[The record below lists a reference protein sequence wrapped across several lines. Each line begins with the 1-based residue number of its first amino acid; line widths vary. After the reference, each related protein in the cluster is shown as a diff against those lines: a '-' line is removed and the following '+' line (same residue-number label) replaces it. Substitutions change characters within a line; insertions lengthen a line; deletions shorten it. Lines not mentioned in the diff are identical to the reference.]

1 MRKAPCVNI
10 QNHHSAVPEK
20 PIQDLHCREEQN
32 FRGLL
37 VAHQWSIHEAIFEL
51 LQDEAENIE
60 VRLSVSNELSRL
72 LQFTALCFYAQ
83 SILIFPGP
91 FPVHFRR
98 PPVTCVSHIAR
109 QNSAQSPP
117 NFKHHVTEQS
127 RLSDRTS
134 RRLTRTYQLYSRTS
148 GKHVQ
153 VLANKRVN
161 ANGDDGAV
169 HAKLEVET
177 DSFGS
182 RVRIKGVKTG
192 YYICMNKRG
201 KLIGKRKGRGKDC
214 IFTEIVLEN
223 NYTALQNAKYE
234 GWYMA
239 FTRKGRPRKASKTKQ
254 HQREA
259 HFMKRLPRG
268 HLLSERRPFDVL
280 PLPVPVHP
288 FSKRT
293 KHSHHQR
300 SGGR

>member
-1 MRKAPCVNI
+1 RGASNLL
-10 QNHHSAVPEK
+10 HS
-20 PIQDLHCREEQN
+20 IICEQKKKKKQKKNLN
-32 FRGLL
+32 FNRRSQCG
-37 VAHQWSIHEAIFEL
+37 
-51 LQDEAENIE
+51 
-60 VRLSVSNELSRL
+60 NE
-72 LQFTALCFYAQ
+72 
-83 SILIFPGP
+83 
-91 FPVHFRR
+91 
-98 PPVTCVSHIAR
+98 
-109 QNSAQSPP
+109 
-117 NFKHHVTEQS
+117 S

-182 RVRIKGVKTG
+182 RVRIRGVKTG

-268 HLLSERRPFDVL
+268 HLLTERRACYTIVGSNNNTRRGQL
-280 PLPVPVHP
+280 
-288 FSKRT
+288 SKRSQ
-293 KHSHHQR
+293 SHR
-300 SGGR
+300 EG

>member
-1 MRKAPCVNI
+1 MR
-10 QNHHSAVPEK
+10 
-20 PIQDLHCREEQN
+20 LRT
-32 FRGLL
+32 
-37 VAHQWSIHEAIFEL
+37 
-51 LQDEAENIE
+51 
-60 VRLSVSNELSRL
+60 SRL
-72 LQFTALCFYAQ
+72 GYL
-83 SILIFPGP
+83 
-91 FPVHFRR
+91 
-98 PPVTCVSHIAR
+98 
-109 QNSAQSPP
+109 
-117 NFKHHVTEQS
+117 
-127 RLSDRTS
+127 RLSDRMS

-268 HLLSERRPFDVL
+268 HLLSDRRPFDVL
-280 PLPVPVHP
+280 PLPVPVQP
-288 FSKRT
+288 LSRRT

>member
-1 MRKAPCVNI
+1 MTGITKKKKKKRKKRKNKRFSVYPIFI
-10 QNHHSAVPEK
+10 QFIK
-20 PIQDLHCREEQN
+20 R
-32 FRGLL
+32 
-37 VAHQWSIHEAIFEL
+37 
-51 LQDEAENIE
+51 
-60 VRLSVSNELSRL
+60 
-72 LQFTALCFYAQ
+72 
-83 SILIFPGP
+83 
-91 FPVHFRR
+91 
-98 PPVTCVSHIAR
+98 
-109 QNSAQSPP
+109 
-117 NFKHHVTEQS
+117 HHVTEQS

-182 RVRIKGVKTG
+182 RVRIKGAKTG

-268 HLLSERRPFDVL
+268 GPLSTETTVGQLWINHHRRTSATE
-280 PLPVPVHP
+280 
-288 FSKRT
+288 SK
-293 KHSHHQR
+293 SSEQN
-300 SGGR
+300 

>member
-1 MRKAPCVNI
+1 MRLRT
-10 QNHHSAVPEK
+10 S
-20 PIQDLHCREEQN
+20 
-32 FRGLL
+32 
-37 VAHQWSIHEAIFEL
+37 
-51 LQDEAENIE
+51 
-60 VRLSVSNELSRL
+60 RLGYL
-72 LQFTALCFYAQ
+72 LQFTALCFY
-83 SILIFPGP
+83 
-91 FPVHFRR
+91 
-98 PPVTCVSHIAR
+98 
-109 QNSAQSPP
+109 AQSPP

-127 RLSDRTS
+127 RLSDRMS

-161 ANGDDGAV
+161 ANGEDGAA
-169 HAKLEVET
+169 HKLEVET

-192 YYICMNKRG
+192 YYICMNKKG

-268 HLLSERRPFDVL
+268 HLLSEKRPFDVL
-280 PLPVPVHP
+280 PLPVPMHP
-288 FSKRT
+288 FNKRT

>member
-1 MRKAPCVNI
+1 MR
-10 QNHHSAVPEK
+10 
-20 PIQDLHCREEQN
+20 LRT
-32 FRGLL
+32 
-37 VAHQWSIHEAIFEL
+37 
-51 LQDEAENIE
+51 
-60 VRLSVSNELSRL
+60 SRL
-72 LQFTALCFYAQ
+72 GYL
-83 SILIFPGP
+83 
-91 FPVHFRR
+91 
-98 PPVTCVSHIAR
+98 
-109 QNSAQSPP
+109 
-117 NFKHHVTEQS
+117 
-127 RLSDRTS
+127 RLSDRMS

-280 PLPVPVHP
+280 PLPVPAHP

-293 KHSHHQR
+293 KHSHHQHLGER
-300 SGGR
+300 